1 MGFSFSSVKNKLTD
15 KGKCKKPKVT
25 KKNRF
30 LRDRGV
36 RFFIILS
43 PILNLIA
50 WFLAIVKL
58 APLPEPVI
66 LHYNSYFGVDL
77 EGSGEKTLFL
87 PGAGLFVLIL
97 NFFLSF
103 VFKKKDILITKIILA
118 TSFLFNAIIIIALL
132 ALISVNKF

>member
-97 NFFLSF
+97 NFLKLC
-103 VFKKKDILITKIILA
+103 FKKKDILITKIILA